1 MHGLQSVHV
10 HMCVHTHTSVP
21 SFTFFIELLMTLS
34 IFFETVKLVLS
45 HFSIKALLICKRTT
59 VMFEFP
65 GSDTQYINIY
75 DKPRHSLLKYLS
87 LSTWLPF
94 RKYLLCHIKKLLD
107 IFHDIECN
115 G

>member
-1 MHGLQSVHV
+1 
-10 HMCVHTHTSVP
+10 
-21 SFTFFIELLMTLS
+21 
-34 IFFETVKLVLS
+34 
-45 HFSIKALLICKRTT
+45 
-59 VMFEFP
+59 MFEFP